1 MEQIIPASSDTTT
14 NLVLGVGDSL
24 TGHWLA
30 TPLAISLALAIF
42 CAASASVGPS
52 EQARMSTTIAAGWS
66 VPAGI
71 AGPRRAGWSMRSA
84 SRRDPISA
92 RPTRRAPVL
101 VRHAGGE
108 GRRRWDTSSR
118 TDRPRHKYRRF
129 PYDSR
134 RPDADHIGRNLGN
147 ESRHPSAPRI
157 APPFSSRP
165 RLTPNGLPTAGVPQQ
180 LRDSRI
186 GQLVD

>member
-1 MEQIIPASSDTTT
+1 
-14 NLVLGVGDSL
+14 
-24 TGHWLA
+24 
-30 TPLAISLALAIF
+30 
-42 CAASASVGPS
+42 
-52 EQARMSTTIAAGWS
+52 MSTTIAAGWS

-147 ESRHPSAPRI
+147 ESGHPSAPRI
-157 APPFSSRP
+157 APPFLPGLASPRTAYQGPECLSSYVIRASVSSSTSSFVSRSSRCRRDTRSASVVTFMIRSAGSRP
-165 RLTPNGLPTAGVPQQ
+165 RDFRAVVAVATASSS
-180 LRDSRI
+180 LMSRPPA
-186 GQLVD
+186 